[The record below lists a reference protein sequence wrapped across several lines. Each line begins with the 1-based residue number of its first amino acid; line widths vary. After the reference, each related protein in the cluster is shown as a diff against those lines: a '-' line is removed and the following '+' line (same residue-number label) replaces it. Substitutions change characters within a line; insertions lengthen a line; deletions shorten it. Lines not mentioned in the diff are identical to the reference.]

1 MRILLVEDEPEM
13 VSNIRIALRRE
24 DILLDHAGNLNIAR
38 EASHGRHH
46 DAILLDR
53 KLPDGDGLSLVSDLR
68 KLQPGVPIIV
78 ISALASS
85 KDRIAGLDDGAD
97 DYLGKPFAIDELM
110 ARLRAVMRRNNPL
123 TPETLNM
130 GRLTFEIGSRSATI
144 AGIQLDLPR
153 RELLVLEAL
162 MRRPGRTVSREC
174 LEEAVYS
181 FDDELASNAME
192 AHISRLRRR
201 LEERDAGVAIH
212 SVRGV
217 GYFLRT
223 VA

>member
-13 VSNIRIALRRE
+13 ASNIRTALRRQ
-24 DILLDHAGNLNIAR
+24 DILLDHVANLELAR
-38 EASHGRHH
+38 EASYGRHH

-53 KLPDGDGLSLVSDLR
+53 KLPDGDGLSLVGDLR

-78 ISALASS
+78 ISALGSS
-85 KDRIAGLDDGAD
+85 RDRIAGLDDGAD
-97 DYLGKPFAIDELM
+97 DYLGKPFAVDELM
-110 ARLRAVMRRNNPL
+110 ARLRAVMRRNN
-123 TPETLNM
+123 TLAATTLGM
-130 GRLTFEIGSRSATI
+130 GRLTFEAGSRSATV

-162 MRRPGRTVSREC
+162 MRRPGRTVSRES
-174 LEEAVYS
+174 LEEAVYT

-201 LEERDAGVAIH
+201 LAERDAGVEIH

-217 GYFLRT
+217 GYFLK
-223 VA
+223 AIA